1 MQECPSLR
9 EASVLINKNTKPG
22 RNRRPLPSAQ
32 QTQTPAAGKRSIEAC
47 DLRRSKALTSDQV
60 RVVTT
65 LHESFAR
72 RMANS
77 LGAYLRVGFEM
88 NFVSAEQLSY
98 SEFLSRIPE
107 LTYLASVRVL
117 PIDAHVALQA
127 DLSLVFPIVDLV
139 LEALV
144 RFDRH
149 SRPHEIE
156 EQIFETVVTLIAHD
170 LQETW
175 APIVEV
181 DIQFDQRQ
189 QYTQVQSL
197 MLPNEKVLSLSF
209 EIRLPDARGT
219 LTMAFPPVVANAL
232 LRKLSVQWSHHG
244 RTPSRE
250 LRRRI
255 REQLLDSRFRGELM
269 LPPSPLTV
277 RELLDLEPGKVL
289 TFPQHAHDPV
299 SLSVSGKPMFL
310 GYPVRHG
317 MQKGARVERRL
328 SIVGRKAKELK

>member
-1 MQECPSLR
+1 
-9 EASVLINKNTKPG
+9 VLINKTLNQEEIDDLF
-22 RNRRPLPSAQ
+22 RAAQ

-139 LEALV
+139 LGGSGADSIDIRDLT
-144 RFDRH
+144 
-149 SRPHEIE
+149 EIE

>member
-1 MQECPSLR
+1 MNKTLNQEEIDNLFR
-9 EASVLINKNTKPG
+9 AAQKPQV
-22 RNRRPLPSAQ
+22 PP
-32 QTQTPAAGKRSIEAC
+32 AGKRRIEAC
-47 DLRRSKALTSDQV
+47 DLRRSKALTPDQV

-72 RMANS
+72 RLSNS

-88 NFVSAEQLSY
+88 NFVSAEQLTY
-98 SEFLSRIPE
+98 SEFLSRIAE

-139 LEALV
+139 LGGSGSDSIDV
-144 RFDRH
+144 RDLT
-149 SRPHEIE
+149 EIE
-156 EQIFETVVTLIAHD
+156 EQIFETVVTLIARD
-170 LQETW
+170 LQVTW
-175 APIVEV
+175 APVVEL

-189 QYTQVQSL
+189 QYAQVQSL

-232 LRKLSVQWSHHG
+232 LRKLSVQWSQLG

-255 REQLLDSRFRGELM
+255 REQLLESRFRGELV
-269 LPPSPLTV
+269 LPQSPLTV
-277 RELLDLEPGKVL
+277 RELLAIEPGKVL

-299 SLSVSGKPMFL
+299 CLTLSGKPMFL

-317 MQKGARVERRL
+317 MQKGARVDRRI
-328 SIVGRKAKELK
+328 SIAGARQRS

>member
-1 MQECPSLR
+1 MSKTLNQEEIDNLFR
-9 EASVLINKNTKPG
+9 A
-22 RNRRPLPSAQ
+22 AQ
-32 QTQTPAAGKRSIEAC
+32 QTQAPSAAKRRVEAC

-88 NFVSAEQLSY
+88 NFVSAEQLTY
-98 SEFLSRIPE
+98 SDFLSRIPE

-139 LEALV
+139 LGGSGADSIDTRDLT
-144 RFDRH
+144 
-149 SRPHEIE
+149 EIE

-181 DIQFDQRQ
+181 DIQFEQRQ

-255 REQLLDSRFRGELM
+255 RERLLDGRFRGELV

-277 RELLDLEPGKVL
+277 RELLALEPGKVL

-299 SLSVSGKPMFL
+299 SLTFSGKPMFL

-328 SIVGRKAKELK
+328 SIVGPKTKELK